1 MRFPIYMSNKKIDA
15 GGNKMLRGGRD
26 ARNNN
31 AMMFQTSNILLSNV
45 VVLVVGTA
53 LRDVA

>member
-1 MRFPIYMSNKKIDA
+1 MSNKKIDA
-15 GGNKMLRGGRD
+15 GGNKMLRSGRD

-31 AMMFQTSNILLSNV
+31 AMMFKSSNILLSKV
-45 VVLVVGTA
+45 VVLNVGTA

>member
-1 MRFPIYMSNKKIDA
+1 MSNKKIDA

>member
-1 MRFPIYMSNKKIDA
+1 
-15 GGNKMLRGGRD
+15 MLHSGRD
-26 ARNNN
+26 ARNNT
-31 AMMFQTSNILLSNV
+31 AMMFQTSNILLSNI